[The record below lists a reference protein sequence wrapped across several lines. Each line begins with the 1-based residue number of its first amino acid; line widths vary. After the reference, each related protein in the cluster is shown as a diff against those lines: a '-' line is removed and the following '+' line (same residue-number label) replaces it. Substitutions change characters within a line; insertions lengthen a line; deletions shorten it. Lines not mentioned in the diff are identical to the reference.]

1 MADDQTPKKR
11 PEPGIYVRGEGG
23 QVIGMDL
30 PLPESV
36 ADRLAAGTLRR
47 VNKDGT
53 PYGGTYPVALDG
65 VPYPGDPAPDRESA
79 LTAGRTPRPADRAPK
94 AEWVAWAVGVHGYT
108 VEEAE
113 ELTKGAL
120 QDLPEVPHVAR
131 PGEPPQSK
139 GSGQPSESADKAEWI
154 AYVVR
159 QGHLSADDAATLT
172 KADLI
177 DLVK

>member
-1 MADDQTPKKR
+1 MADTQKTR

-23 QVIGMDL
+23 QIIGMDL
-30 PLPESV
+30 PLPEAI
-36 ADRLAAGTLRR
+36 ADRLATGTLRR

-53 PYGGTYPVALDG
+53 PYAGALPVAYDG
-65 VPYPGDPAPDRESA
+65 APHPAADADPGRDSA

-94 AEWVAWAVGVHGYT
+94 AEWVAWAVGTHSYT

-113 ELTKGAL
+113 DLTKAAL
-120 QDLPEVPHVAR
+120 QDLPEEPETAR
-131 PGEPPQSK
+131 PGEPPQPK
-139 GSGQPSESADKAEWI
+139 GAGKPSEDAPKSEWI

-172 KADLI
+172 RDDLI